1 ASPCNSSGATKREKI
16 KVKYPPIS
24 ASLQVG
30 GYLFGALDRIRTS
43 DTFEGLTPHTLRCT
57 FATIVEEE
65 AGLRTASMA
74 LGHSSLE
81 ITEKAYVRRGHLAKG
96 TSTVI
101 ESAIVDEKLQTMGG
115 NLWVIDELD
124 KNNTLLF

>member
-1 ASPCNSSGATKREKI
+1 I

-30 GYLFGALDRIRTS
+30 GYLFGALERSRTS
-43 DTFEGLTPHTLRCT
+43 DTFERLSPDILRRT
-57 FATIVEEE
+57 FATIVEEA

-74 LGHSSLE
+74 LARSSLE
-81 ITEKAYVRRGHLAKG
+81 LTEKSYVRRGHLAKG

>member
-1 ASPCNSSGATKREKI
+1 M
-16 KVKYPPIS
+16 
-24 ASLQVG
+24 QVG
-30 GYLFGALDRIRTS
+30 GYLFGALDRSRTS
-43 DTFEGLTPHTLRCT
+43 DTFEGLTPHILRRT